1 MAEMKS
7 EKVTK
12 AKREAND
19 RYDAKTYKKITLS
32 LRIQDDGDIIRNI
45 EAAQS
50 EGLSLREWLRRLFDS
65 TR

>member
-32 LRIQDDGDIIRNI
+32 LRIQDDRDIIRNI

-65 TR
+65 AR